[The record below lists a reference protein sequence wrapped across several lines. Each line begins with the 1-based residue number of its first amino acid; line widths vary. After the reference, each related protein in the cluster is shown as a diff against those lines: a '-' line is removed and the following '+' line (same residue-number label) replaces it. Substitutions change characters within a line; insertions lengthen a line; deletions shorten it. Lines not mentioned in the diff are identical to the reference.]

1 MLKLTAL
8 LLLSVSLLGC
18 SSFSNSLER
27 FSINVGNGSAHIQ
40 CYSGGTEIIDTTSV
54 GKVTDDSESD
64 GFFFQDKDGTFKEV
78 NADCIFT
85 YDK

>member
-27 FSINVGNGSAHIQ
+27 FSINVGNGSAHI
-40 CYSGGTEIIDTTSV
+40 
-54 GKVTDDSESD
+54 
-64 GFFFQDKDGTFKEV
+64 
-78 NADCIFT
+78 
-85 YDK
+85 